1 MGDANTDNNGAGE
14 GTAAAAQKD
23 DVSYDLF
30 ARLLIKRIV
39 GFLEQ
44 RPSDFAITILPPIP
58 KAGTAVDVE
67 EDQTAKNDDVTL
79 PSLKSLSIEHRSLLE
94 SSIVLMHEPG
104 INGKSIYHL
113 GLEAQNLPLIARVL
127 RKAYRQAKKKIKNS
141 PSPSSADEEALFH
154 VTSCLLLIQPDHATA
169 WADRRRCIISLQ
181 NSETQLSNPLAFE
194 NGDEEDESDP
204 SLDHYLWHR
213 ELDYLDLLFTQ
224 HSKA

>member
-1 MGDANTDNNGAGE
+1 MGDANTDNNSAGE
-14 GTAAAAQKD
+14 ETAAVAPKD
-23 DVSYDLF
+23 DMSYDLF

-58 KAGTAVDVE
+58 KAVTSVDVQ
-67 EDQTAKNDDVTL
+67 EDQTTKDDDVTL
-79 PSLKSLSIEHRSLLE
+79 PSLESLSIEHRSLLE

-104 INGKSIYHL
+104 INGKSIWHL

-127 RKAYRQAKKKIKNS
+127 RKAYRRAKKKIQNSSS
-141 PSPSSADEEALFH
+141 PSTADKVALFH

-181 NSETQLSNPLAFE
+181 NSEAQLSNPLALE
-194 NGDEEDESDP
+194 SEDEEDESDP
-204 SLDHYLWHR
+204 SSDYYLWFR